1 MWMDMR
7 SRGNSEHG
15 EAGALGWRPPQKL
28 GEQGSSAGIRSCEGD
43 MLRQVGAD
51 VCGLPSPVSV
61 ADLAGESNREGGG
74 WWEVTR

>member
-1 MWMDMR
+1 MWMDMS

-15 EAGALGWRPPQKL
+15 EAGALGWRPPQKP
-28 GEQGSSAGIRSCEGD
+28 GEPHGIRSCEGD

-51 VCGLPSPVSV
+51 VWGLPSPVSV
-61 ADLAGESNREGGG
+61 ADLAGQSNREGGR